1 MSLPPILELE
11 QLDNTLTSLEP
22 IEDSNES
29 NSDTTNYNIKMLS
42 QAIRDQNT
50 TDVNTY
56 LLKLIEQDSD
66 DLTSL
71 FSKNLIDLFFYTVL
85 LEANSLSDDKE
96 SEDGV
101 DYFQNAY
108 TSINA
113 IINNTSLVGQFPF
126 TYGIGNIE
134 SRNYTF
140 IIYILYEI
148 LYKNPNDN
156 DTATTN
162 ISEIITNSISN
173 IIDDV
178 ITIFENFTESV
189 FKNIIVKGIQR
200 IGDNLEDETV
210 ETYVNE
216 ISVNLR
222 TTIINNSDN
231 IKTFFLNLYNS
242 LTSLDDTDTIL
253 HLYVSAIVKSIQIV
267 GSSVLNFYQIN
278 KNIVE
283 TLISQQNSGRDTG
296 ENVSFTDTTYEEFK
310 MRRKAEYLKHD
321 PLRRNNYQQSRNYLT
336 KKNDYARIA
345 KSSTTKYRKMTN
357 NKIKEIKPVFDT
369 IRRARRSGN
378 INNDNLSTILN
389 NSQCSNTIILSNP
402 GTNSGIYNSRTML
415 FLNPSIRFHS
425 SL

>member
-101 DYFQNAY
+101 DYYDKAL

-113 IINNTSLVGQFPF
+113 INSSVVSKNEFPL
-126 TYGIGNIE
+126 TYGVANIE

-189 FKNIIVKGIQR
+189 FKNFIVKGIQR

-267 GSSVLNFYQIN
+267 GSSVLNFFQIN

-283 TLISQQNSGRDTG
+283 TLISEQNSGRDTG

-321 PLRRNNYQQSRNYLT
+321 PLRRKNYQQSRNYLT
-336 KKNDYARIA
+336 KKNEYARIA
-345 KSSTTKYRKMTN
+345 QSSTTKYRKMTRKPRSRVGILIYRTWAIESIEK
-357 NKIKEIKPVFDT
+357 NKFLYL
-369 IRRARRSGN
+369 RR
-378 INNDNLSTILN
+378 
-389 NSQCSNTIILSNP
+389 
-402 GTNSGIYNSRTML
+402 
-415 FLNPSIRFHS
+415 
-425 SL
+425 